1 MAVLTSEQDVESFLN
16 RETVVSDLPNLRKDE
31 LLLISDHFEL
41 NFTKASKKPD
51 ILAAMQDLIGVSQ
64 KEEAEEVEGEEE
76 SLPEKADPGKPP
88 TPVAE
93 GLEVSMQEVDGELE
107 KLKLQLELGKLEAAS
122 REKELAFTSARDE
135 RQREKVERDR
145 EERIEKEERDRQER
159 IEKEERDRQERMEK
173 EERDRQER
181 EREYERQKETEERK
195 RQHELELARLGISS
209 TSSEQSTHFNVC
221 KFIKL
226 VPRFNEK
233 EVSKFFESFE
243 KVASQLKWP
252 KDYWA
257 IMLQAVLTS
266 KAQVAYSSMSAEES
280 ASYDKVKQAILKAYE
295 LVPEAYR
302 QKFRDLRKIQGQ
314 TYMDF
319 AKQKE
324 RLFEEWCKSK
334 DVSEFDSLREL
345 LLLEEFKNC
354 VPLEIKTHLEEVQ
367 VESLDN
373 AAKFADE
380 YILTH
385 KNFGKSDHKK
395 PSFQKKSS
403 SKDNSTSDGD
413 NKKEITC
420 FQCGKKGHV
429 KASCLKFKGSS
440 VKNTMLV
447 NTREKLSSV
456 QNRLDS
462 LKGSST
468 LEEFKPFLSE
478 GRVQLLGTNGGPVR
492 VAMLRDTG
500 AEQSL
505 IVEASLPADFKV
517 TDEFVLIGG
526 FPDSLV
532 TCPLLQVYLDSELI
546 KGCFKV
552 AIVQSLP
559 IEGVDMI
566 LANDI
571 AKGRV
576 VTEPLLVSKPR
587 IEVGRFN
594 LDGNDPVPVNVV
606 TRAQYKKDSVGDIS
620 LNTLFNGV
628 DQVSLKDNYDEK
640 LKVNDI
646 DWSRDTLIREQK
658 GDPEISKLSSVAEG
672 DEKVFFIDK
681 GVLMRHYVPISANN
695 DDEWLKSDQIVVP
708 PKFREVILKRAHEN
722 AFSAHLGIGKTL
734 NRISRNFFWPKL
746 KKDVVGH
753 CKTCHQC
760 QIAGKPNQSIPKAPL
775 VPIPSVGEPFE
786 HIIIDVVGPLPKS
799 SSGAEYLLT
808 IMDRFSRF
816 PEAIPIRSIKAPN
829 IIKHLMHFFSR
840 FGLPKTIQSDQG
852 SNFMSHCFKNQLK
865 EWGIKHIVASPYHA
879 QSQGALER
887 FHQTLKAM
895 MRKFCLNV
903 SKSWEG
909 DLPILLFA
917 IRLVPNESLGLSPFE
932 VVFSHNVRG
941 PLDVLRESWEEANIN
956 PEHIGEWLS
965 KTRGKLY
972 SAWGMV
978 RENLIKAQTKMK
990 AMYDFKSKSRQF
1002 HKGDSVLVFLP
1013 VPGDPLHA
1021 KFMGPYTIEKKVN
1034 ETNYVINTPDRR
1046 KKQWVCHINMLKQYF
1061 GRDVKPTLV
1070 TQKVSSWEEEK
1081 EVTQD
1086 LSWPGSNS
1094 EVLGNLDQKLKHL
1107 DPVQRKEL
1115 SDLIL
1120 SFPSIFKDSPGR
1132 TNLLYHDVEVGD
1144 QTISLSYQ
1152 PDQSQ
1157 NHY

>member
-1 MAVLTSEQDVESFLN
+1 
-16 RETVVSDLPNLRKDE
+16 
-31 LLLISDHFEL
+31 
-41 NFTKASKKPD
+41 
-51 ILAAMQDLIGVSQ
+51 
-64 KEEAEEVEGEEE
+64 
-76 SLPEKADPGKPP
+76 
-88 TPVAE
+88 
-93 GLEVSMQEVDGELE
+93 
-107 KLKLQLELGKLEAAS
+107 
-122 REKELAFTSARDE
+122 
-135 RQREKVERDR
+135 
-145 EERIEKEERDRQER
+145 
-159 IEKEERDRQERMEK
+159 
-173 EERDRQER
+173 
-181 EREYERQKETEERK
+181 
-195 RQHELELARLGISS
+195 
-209 TSSEQSTHFNVC
+209 
-221 KFIKL
+221 
-226 VPRFNEK
+226 
-233 EVSKFFESFE
+233 
-243 KVASQLKWP
+243 
-252 KDYWA
+252 
-257 IMLQAVLTS
+257 MLQAVLTG

-324 RLFEEWCKSK
+324 HLFEEWCKSK

-367 VESLDN
+367 VESLGN

-403 SKDNSTSDGD
+403 SKDDSTSDSD
-413 NKKEITC
+413 KKEITC

-429 KASCLKFKGSS
+429 KANCSKFKGSS

-456 QNRLDS
+456 QDRLDS

-500 AEQSL
+500 AAQSL

-517 TDEFVLIGG
+517 TDECVLIGG
-526 FPDSLV
+526 FHDSLV

-594 LDGNDPVPVNVV
+594 LDDNDPVPVNVV
-606 TRAQYKKDSVGDIS
+606 TRAQGKKDSVGDIS

-658 GDPEISKLSSVAEG
+658 GDPEISKLRSAAEG
-672 DEKVFFIDK
+672 DDKVFFVDK

-722 AFSAHLGIGKTL
+722 AFSDHLGIGKTF
-734 NRISRNFFWPKL
+734 NRISRNFFWPK
-746 KKDVVGH
+746 
-753 CKTCHQC
+753 
-760 QIAGKPNQSIPKAPL
+760 
-775 VPIPSVGEPFE
+775 FE
-786 HIIIDVVGPLPKS
+786 
-799 SSGAEYLLT
+799 
-808 IMDRFSRF
+808 
-816 PEAIPIRSIKAPN
+816 
-829 IIKHLMHFFSR
+829 
-840 FGLPKTIQSDQG
+840 
-852 SNFMSHCFKNQLK
+852 
-865 EWGIKHIVASPYHA
+865 
-879 QSQGALER
+879 
-887 FHQTLKAM
+887 
-895 MRKFCLNV
+895 
-903 SKSWEG
+903 EG
-909 DLPILLFA
+909 
-917 IRLVPNESLGLSPFE
+917 
-932 VVFSHNVRG
+932 RG
-941 PLDVLRESWEEANIN
+941 
-956 PEHIGEWLS
+956 
-965 KTRGKLY
+965 
-972 SAWGMV
+972 
-978 RENLIKAQTKMK
+978 
-990 AMYDFKSKSRQF
+990 
-1002 HKGDSVLVFLP
+1002 
-1013 VPGDPLHA
+1013 
-1021 KFMGPYTIEKKVN
+1021 
-1034 ETNYVINTPDRR
+1034 
-1046 KKQWVCHINMLKQYF
+1046 
-1061 GRDVKPTLV
+1061 
-1070 TQKVSSWEEEK
+1070 
-1081 EVTQD
+1081 
-1086 LSWPGSNS
+1086 
-1094 EVLGNLDQKLKHL
+1094 
-1107 DPVQRKEL
+1107 
-1115 SDLIL
+1115 
-1120 SFPSIFKDSPGR
+1120 
-1132 TNLLYHDVEVGD
+1132 
-1144 QTISLSYQ
+1144 
-1152 PDQSQ
+1152 
-1157 NHY
+1157 

>member
-16 RETVVSDLPNLRKDE
+16 RETVVSDLSNLCKDE

-41 NFTKASKKPD
+41 NFTKASKKAD
-51 ILAAMQDLIGVSQ
+51 ILAAVQDVIGVSQ
-64 KEEAEEVEGEEE
+64 AEEVEGEEE
-76 SLPEKADPGKPP
+76 RLPEEADPGKPP

-93 GLEVSMQEVDGELE
+93 GLEESMQEVDRELE
-107 KLKLQLELGKLEAAS
+107 KLKLQFELGKLEAAS

-135 RQREKVERDR
+135 RQREK
-145 EERIEKEERDRQER
+145 EERDRQER
-159 IEKEERDRQERMEK
+159 IEEKERDRL
-173 EERDRQER
+173 ER
-181 EREYERQKETEERK
+181 ERD

-209 TSSEQSTHFNVC
+209 TRSEQGTHFNVC

-257 IMLQAVLTS
+257 IMLQAVLTG

-367 VESLDN
+367 VESLGN

-403 SKDNSTSDGD
+403 SKDDSTSDSD
-413 NKKEITC
+413 RKEITC

-429 KASCLKFKGSS
+429 KANCSKFKGSS

-500 AEQSL
+500 AAQSL

-517 TDEFVLIGG
+517 TDEFVLIGD

-559 IEGVDMI
+559 IEGIDMI

-587 IEVGRFN
+587 IEVGRVN

-606 TRAQYKKDSVGDIS
+606 TRVQGKKDSVGDIS

-628 DQVSLKDNYDEK
+628 DQVSMKDNYDEK

-658 GDPEISKLSSVAEG
+658 GDPEISKLRSAAEG
-672 DEKVFFIDK
+672 DDKVFFIDK

-695 DDEWLKSDQIVVP
+695 DDKWLKSHQIVVP

-734 NRISRNFFWPKL
+734 NRRMQRLMNIVCSKVKNCVVYID
-746 KKDVVGH
+746 DVVIYSNSWEDH
-753 CKTCHQC
+753 L
-760 QIAGKPNQSIPKAPL
+760 QSIRELFKAIQNANL
-775 VPIPSVGEPFE
+775 VINLAKSDFSQAKITYLGFE
-786 HIIIDVVGPLPKS
+786 VHYGKVLPKES
-799 SSGAEYLLT
+799 NIQAIL
-808 IMDRFSRF
+808 DF
-816 PEAIPIRSIKAPN
+816 PV
-829 IIKHLMHFFSR
+829 
-840 FGLPKTIQSDQG
+840 PKTR
-852 SNFMSHCFKNQLK
+852 KNIRQFIGLA
-865 EWGIKHIVASPYHA
+865 GYY
-879 QSQGALER
+879 
-887 FHQTLKAM
+887 
-895 MRKFCLNV
+895 RKFLLN
-903 SKSWEG
+903 
-909 DLPILLFA
+909 
-917 IRLVPNESLGLSPFE
+917 
-932 VVFSHNVRG
+932 FSDIVC
-941 PLDVLRESWEEANIN
+941 PL
-956 PEHIGEWLS
+956 
-965 KTRGKLY
+965 
-972 SAWGMV
+972 
-978 RENLIKAQTKMK
+978 
-990 AMYDFKSKSRQF
+990 
-1002 HKGDSVLVFLP
+1002 
-1013 VPGDPLHA
+1013 
-1021 KFMGPYTIEKKVN
+1021 
-1034 ETNYVINTPDRR
+1034 
-1046 KKQWVCHINMLKQYF
+1046 
-1061 GRDVKPTLV
+1061 
-1070 TQKVSSWEEEK
+1070 
-1081 EVTQD
+1081 
-1086 LSWPGSNS
+1086 
-1094 EVLGNLDQKLKHL
+1094 
-1107 DPVQRKEL
+1107 
-1115 SDLIL
+1115 
-1120 SFPSIFKDSPGR
+1120 
-1132 TNLLYHDVEVGD
+1132 TNLLKKNVNFNWDD
-1144 QTISLSYQ
+1144 SCDISFNKLKSISNKYVT
-1152 PDQSQ
+1152 
-1157 NHY
+1157 

>member
-1 MAVLTSEQDVESFLN
+1 MAVLTSEQDVEPFLN
-16 RETVVSDLPNLRKDE
+16 RETVVSDLLNLRKDE
-31 LLLISDHFEL
+31 LLLISDYLEL
-41 NFTKASKKPD
+41 NFTKASKKAD
-51 ILAAMQDLIGVSQ
+51 ILAAVLDSIGVGQ
-64 KEEAEEVEGEEE
+64 AEEAD
-76 SLPEKADPGKPP
+76 LGKPP

-93 GLEVSMQEVDGELE
+93 GLEESMQEVDGELE

-135 RQREKVERDR
+135 RQRE
-145 EERIEKEERDRQER
+145 EKERDRQER
-159 IEKEERDRQERMEK
+159 IEKEERDRQERIEEK
-173 EERDRQER
+173 ERDRQER
-181 EREYERQKETEERK
+181 EREYERQKEKEERD

-209 TSSEQSTHFNVC
+209 TRSEQGTHFNVC
-221 KFIKL
+221 KYIKL

-257 IMLQAVLTS
+257 IMLHAVLTG

-334 DVSEFDSLREL
+334 DISEFDSLREL

-367 VESLDN
+367 VESLGN

-403 SKDNSTSDGD
+403 SKDDSTSDSD
-413 NKKEITC
+413 KKEITC

-429 KASCLKFKGSS
+429 KANCSKFKGSS

-447 NTREKLSSV
+447 NTREKLSGV

-462 LKGSST
+462 LQGSST

-500 AEQSL
+500 AAQSL

-517 TDEFVLIGG
+517 TDECVLIGG

-606 TRAQYKKDSVGDIS
+606 TRAQGKKDSVGDIS

-658 GDPEISKLSSVAEG
+658 GDPEISKLRSVAEG
-672 DEKVFFIDK
+672 DDKVFFVDK

-746 KKDVVGH
+746 KKDVVRH

-760 QIAGKPNQSIPKAPL
+760 QIAGKSNQSIPKAPL
-775 VPIPSVGEPFE
+775 VPIPSVGEPFD
-786 HIIIDVVGPLPKS
+786 HIIIDIVGPLPKS

-840 FGLPKTIQSDQG
+840 FGLPKTIQSNQG

-895 MRKFCLNV
+895 MRKYCLNV

-909 DLPILLFA
+909 DLPFLLFA
-917 IRLVPNESLGLSPFE
+917 IRSVPNESLGLSPFE
-932 VVFSHNVRG
+932 VVFGHNVRG
-941 PLDVLRESWEEANIN
+941 PLDVLRESWEETNIN

-965 KTRGKLY
+965 KICG
-972 SAWGMV
+972 
-978 RENLIKAQTKMK
+978 
-990 AMYDFKSKSRQF
+990 
-1002 HKGDSVLVFLP
+1002 
-1013 VPGDPLHA
+1013 
-1021 KFMGPYTIEKKVN
+1021 
-1034 ETNYVINTPDRR
+1034 RR
-1046 KKQWVCHINMLKQYF
+1046 KKKSPKIF
-1061 GRDVKPTLV
+1061 
-1070 TQKVSSWEEEK
+1070 
-1081 EVTQD
+1081 
-1086 LSWPGSNS
+1086 
-1094 EVLGNLDQKLKHL
+1094 LGQA
-1107 DPVQRKEL
+1107 V
-1115 SDLIL
+1115 IL
-1120 SFPSIFKDSPGR
+1120 RS
-1132 TNLLYHDVEVGD
+1132 
-1144 QTISLSYQ
+1144 
-1152 PDQSQ
+1152 
-1157 NHY
+1157 

>member
-16 RETVVSDLPNLRKDE
+16 RETVASDLPNLRKDE
-31 LLLISDHFEL
+31 LLLISDYLEL
-41 NFTKASKKPD
+41 NFTKANKKAD
-51 ILAAMQDLIGVSQ
+51 ILAAVLDSLGVSQ
-64 KEEAEEVEGEEE
+64 REEAEE
-76 SLPEKADPGKPP
+76 ADPGKPP

-93 GLEVSMQEVDGELE
+93 GLEESMQEVDEELE

-135 RQREKVERDR
+135 RKR
-145 EERIEKEERDRQER
+145 EKEERDRQER
-159 IEKEERDRQERMEK
+159 KKEIGKKEIEKE
-173 EERDRQER
+173 QER
-181 EREYERQKETEERK
+181 ERD

-209 TSSEQSTHFNVC
+209 TRSEQGTHFNVC

-257 IMLQAVLTS
+257 IMLQAVLTG

-324 RLFEEWCKSK
+324 RLFEEWCKTK

-367 VESLDN
+367 VESLGN

-403 SKDNSTSDGD
+403 SKDDSTSDSD

-429 KASCLKFKGSS
+429 KANCLKFKGSS

-500 AEQSL
+500 AAQSL

-517 TDEFVLIGG
+517 TDECVLIGG

-606 TRAQYKKDSVGDIS
+606 TRAQGKKDSVGDIS
-620 LNTLFNGV
+620 LNILFNGV

-658 GDPEISKLSSVAEG
+658 GDPEISKLRSGAEG
-672 DEKVFFIDK
+672 DDKVFFIDK

-746 KKDVVGH
+746 KKDVVRH

-760 QIAGKPNQSIPKAPL
+760 QIAGKSNQSIPKAPL

-786 HIIIDVVGPLPKS
+786 HIIIDIVGPLPKS

-909 DLPILLFA
+909 DLPFLLFA
-917 IRLVPNESLGLSPFE
+917 IRSVPNESLGLSPFE
-932 VVFSHNVRG
+932 VVFGHNVRG

-990 AMYDFKSKSRQF
+990 SCMTSNCSKPFR
-1002 HKGDSVLVFLP
+1002 
-1013 VPGDPLHA
+1013 
-1021 KFMGPYTIEKKVN
+1021 
-1034 ETNYVINTPDRR
+1034 TPT
-1046 KKQWVCHINMLKQYF
+1046 W
-1061 GRDVKPTLV
+1061 
-1070 TQKVSSWEEEK
+1070 
-1081 EVTQD
+1081 
-1086 LSWPGSNS
+1086 
-1094 EVLGNLDQKLKHL
+1094 
-1107 DPVQRKEL
+1107 
-1115 SDLIL
+1115 
-1120 SFPSIFKDSPGR
+1120 
-1132 TNLLYHDVEVGD
+1132 
-1144 QTISLSYQ
+1144 
-1152 PDQSQ
+1152 
-1157 NHY
+1157 

>member
-1 MAVLTSEQDVESFLN
+1 
-16 RETVVSDLPNLRKDE
+16 
-31 LLLISDHFEL
+31 
-41 NFTKASKKPD
+41 
-51 ILAAMQDLIGVSQ
+51 
-64 KEEAEEVEGEEE
+64 
-76 SLPEKADPGKPP
+76 
-88 TPVAE
+88 
-93 GLEVSMQEVDGELE
+93 MQEVDRELE
-107 KLKLQLELGKLEAAS
+107 KLKLQFELGKLEAAS

-135 RQREKVERDR
+135 RQK
-145 EERIEKEERDRQER
+145 EKEESDRQER
-159 IEKEERDRQERMEK
+159 IEEK
-173 EERDRQER
+173 ERDRQER

-221 KFIKL
+221 KCIKL

-257 IMLQAVLTS
+257 IMLQAVLTG
-266 KAQVAYSSMSAEES
+266 KAQVVYSSMSAEES

-302 QKFRDLRKIQGQ
+302 PKFRDLRKIQGQ
-314 TYMDF
+314 TYMNF

-367 VESLDN
+367 VESLGN

-403 SKDNSTSDGD
+403 SKDDSTSDSD

-429 KASCLKFKGSS
+429 KANCLKFKGSS

-447 NTREKLSSV
+447 NTKEKLSSV

-500 AEQSL
+500 AAQSL

-546 KGCFKV
+546 KDCFKV

-559 IEGVDMI
+559 IEGIDMI

-571 AKGRV
+571 AKWRV

-587 IEVGRFN
+587 IEVGRVN

-606 TRAQYKKDSVGDIS
+606 TRAQGKKDSVGDIR

-658 GDPEISKLSSVAEG
+658 GDPEISKLRSAAEG
-672 DEKVFFIDK
+672 DDKVFFIDK
-681 GVLMRHYVPISANN
+681 GVLMRYYVPIS
-695 DDEWLKSDQIVVP
+695 S
-708 PKFREVILKRAHEN
+708 
-722 AFSAHLGIGKTL
+722 
-734 NRISRNFFWPKL
+734 
-746 KKDVVGH
+746 
-753 CKTCHQC
+753 
-760 QIAGKPNQSIPKAPL
+760 
-775 VPIPSVGEPFE
+775 
-786 HIIIDVVGPLPKS
+786 
-799 SSGAEYLLT
+799 
-808 IMDRFSRF
+808 
-816 PEAIPIRSIKAPN
+816 
-829 IIKHLMHFFSR
+829 
-840 FGLPKTIQSDQG
+840 
-852 SNFMSHCFKNQLK
+852 
-865 EWGIKHIVASPYHA
+865 
-879 QSQGALER
+879 
-887 FHQTLKAM
+887 
-895 MRKFCLNV
+895 
-903 SKSWEG
+903 
-909 DLPILLFA
+909 
-917 IRLVPNESLGLSPFE
+917 
-932 VVFSHNVRG
+932 
-941 PLDVLRESWEEANIN
+941 
-956 PEHIGEWLS
+956 
-965 KTRGKLY
+965 
-972 SAWGMV
+972 
-978 RENLIKAQTKMK
+978 
-990 AMYDFKSKSRQF
+990 
-1002 HKGDSVLVFLP
+1002 
-1013 VPGDPLHA
+1013 
-1021 KFMGPYTIEKKVN
+1021 
-1034 ETNYVINTPDRR
+1034 
-1046 KKQWVCHINMLKQYF
+1046 
-1061 GRDVKPTLV
+1061 
-1070 TQKVSSWEEEK
+1070 
-1081 EVTQD
+1081 
-1086 LSWPGSNS
+1086 
-1094 EVLGNLDQKLKHL
+1094 
-1107 DPVQRKEL
+1107 
-1115 SDLIL
+1115 
-1120 SFPSIFKDSPGR
+1120 
-1132 TNLLYHDVEVGD
+1132 
-1144 QTISLSYQ
+1144 
-1152 PDQSQ
+1152 
-1157 NHY
+1157 